1 MAARAGRDSKTK
13 IINEWFESGNGDLAC
28 TGITDSFA
36 AFLLS
41 NQGERQI
48 LVITETETQAEKMA
62 EDLETFS
69 KKPVFFL
76 PGREINFY
84 GAYAH
89 SRDAESERARV
100 LGHVMSGKPLIVAS
114 AVDNL
119 LIPFKKP
126 RDYANCI
133 KTIKWGGRYPL
144 ENLTEFL
151 AKSGYESVDQI
162 RNKGQFSRRGGILDI
177 FSPQNEKPYRLEF
190 FDEEVDSIRVFDV
203 LSQVSTEKRKEA
215 VLFPAREFAGDK
227 ESIGQAIVEIE
238 REKDSLGKNS
248 SRELRE
254 KYGEI
259 LEGLKSGIVS
269 GDIFNLSCYMP
280 NGDLQGYFKDG
291 SVFVLMDEKRIIQRA
306 KTYKADFL
314 ERFKM
319 HLEKNSVLPGQ
330 HALVKDYDHQGFKRK
345 CLYLDKVIGS
355 RNEILRTIE
364 FSVKPQMGFKGR
376 LDSMTSELADVKSRG
391 YKTLV
396 FAGGKG
402 KAARLRSELFNRG
415 LEVSESEG
423 EIKAFKA
430 STIAVSKK
438 HLTEGFFYE
447 NGKLNVLSEKDVFG
461 VEKKHK
467 RVLAKSNKRAI
478 DSFTDLKPG
487 DYVVHE
493 NHGIGRFIAIK
504 QLEVEK
510 IKKDYLQLAYKKGDF
525 LYVPVNQMGL
535 IQKYLGSNNS
545 SPKLNGLGGTEWQ
558 KTKQRARKSIEDLTD
573 GLLKL
578 YAERETASG
587 YAFMPDSNWQR
598 EFEDLFEYEETPD
611 QIKVID
617 EIKKDMGRPKP
628 MDRLLCGDVGYGKTE
643 VALRAA
649 FKAINDGKQVAI
661 LVPTTILAQQ
671 HYNTAQKRMNTFPI
685 SVEMLSRF
693 RSKAKQERIL
703 DDIRRGGV
711 DLIIGTH
718 RLLSNDIK
726 FKDLGLLIIDE
737 EQRFGVKH
745 KEKLKELKS
754 GIDVLSLSATPIP
767 RTLHMSLVGIRDISV
782 IEDPPD
788 ERRPVETFVVER
800 DEGIIREALLKEIS
814 RGGQAYFVH
823 NRIKDIDRVAKKISN
838 LVPCAKVAYAH
849 GQMNER
855 KLEDIMVDFLN
866 GEIDVLVCTT
876 IIETGLDIPNVNTIL
891 IDDSDHM
898 GLSQLYQLRG
908 RVGRSNRVAR
918 AYLMYKKNKIV
929 SSVAEERLK
938 AIREFTELGSG
949 FKIAMRDLEI
959 RGTGNLLGPQQHGQM
974 ESVGYDLYVKMM
986 EEAVLEMKGGKS
998 EAAVDTAIEIK
1009 IAAYISDEYVENEI
1023 LKLEA
1028 YKRISSIENKK
1039 DYHEIQE
1046 EIEDRFGTPPKETY
1060 NLLDVSY
1067 LKALAGKF
1075 GISEIRENGD
1085 FYRFEM
1091 QMGKTFGPEVA
1102 AEILDIYRSNV
1113 HVHAGEKPS
1122 IMYRFKGS
1130 KMNSESKLKE
1140 AISFM
1145 EEINS
1150 FKDRSIKL

>member
-1 MAARAGRDSKTK
+1 MAARAGRDSQTK
-13 IINEWFESGNGDLAC
+13 RIKDWFESGNGDFAC
-28 TGITDSFA
+28 TGTTDSFA

-41 NQGERQI
+41 NSGERQI
-48 LVITETETQAEKMA
+48 LVITETETQAKKMA
-62 EDLETFS
+62 GDIEAFS
-69 KKPVFFL
+69 DKPVFFL

-84 GAYAH
+84 ESYAH
-89 SRDAESERARV
+89 SRDTESERARV
-100 LGHVMSGKPLIVAS
+100 LGHVVSGRPLFVTS
-114 AVDNL
+114 SVDNL
-119 LIPFKKP
+119 LIPFRKP
-126 RDYANCI
+126 KDYASCI
-133 KTIKWGGRYPL
+133 KTIEWGGRYPL
-144 ENLTEFL
+144 DDLTGFL
-151 AKSGYESVDQI
+151 LKSGYESVDQI

-227 ESIGQAIVEIE
+227 ESIGQAISKIE
-238 REKDSLGKNS
+238 REMDSLDEDS
-248 SRELRE
+248 SKGLRE
-254 KYGEI
+254 KYGEM
-259 LEGLKSGIVS
+259 LEALKNGIVS

-280 NGDLQGYFKDG
+280 NGDLQGYFRDG
-291 SVFVLMDEKRIIQRA
+291 SAFVMMDEKRISQRA
-306 KTYKADFL
+306 KTYKNDFL
-314 ERFKM
+314 ERLKL
-319 HLEKNSVLPGQ
+319 HLDKNSILPGQ
-330 HALVKDYDHQGFKRK
+330 HALVRDYDPKGFNRK
-345 CLYLDKVIGS
+345 CLYMDKAIAS
-355 RNEILRTIE
+355 RNEISATMD

-376 LDSMTSELADVKSRG
+376 LDSVAVELADAKSNG

-402 KAARLRSELFNRG
+402 KAARLRAELFNRG
-415 LEVSESEG
+415 LEASESEDAIMDL
-423 EIKAFKA
+423 EA
-430 STIAVSKK
+430 STITVSKK
-438 HLTEGFFYE
+438 HLTKGFVYG
-447 NGKLNVLSEKDVFG
+447 NGKINVLSEMDVFG

-467 RVLAKSNKRAI
+467 KTLPKSNKRAI
-478 DSFTDLKPG
+478 ASFTDLKPG

-535 IQKYLGSNNS
+535 IQKYLGSNNAN
-545 SPKLNGLGGTEWQ
+545 PKLNGLGGMEWQ

-573 GLLKL
+573 GLLEL
-578 YAERETASG
+578 YAKRETASG
-587 YAFMPDSNWQR
+587 HAFMPDSNWQR
-598 EFEDLFEYEETPD
+598 EFEDLFEYDETPD

-671 HYNTAQKRMNTFPI
+671 HYNTAQKRMNPFPV

-745 KEKLKELKS
+745 KEKLKELRN

-788 ERRPVETFVVER
+788 ERHPVETFVVER
-800 DEGIIREALLKEIS
+800 DDGIIMEAVAKEIS

-823 NRIKDIDRVAKKISN
+823 NRIKDIDRVAKKISD
-838 LVPCAKVAYAH
+838 LVPYAKVAYAH

-918 AYLMYKKNKIV
+918 AYLMYEKNKIV

-986 EEAVLEMKGGKS
+986 EEAVLKIKGGKK
-998 EAAVDTAIEIK
+998 EAAVDTAIEIN
-1009 IAAYISDEYVENEI
+1009 IGAYISDEYVENEI

-1046 EIEDRFGTPPKETY
+1046 EIEDRFGTPPKEVY
-1060 NLLDVSY
+1060 NLLDVAY
-1067 LKALAGKF
+1067 LKALSGKF

-1091 QMGKTFGPEVA
+1091 QKGKTFEPEVA
-1102 AEILDIYRSNV
+1102 AKILDIYRSNV
-1113 HVHAGEKPS
+1113 HIHAGETPS
-1122 IMYRFKGS
+1122 IMYRFKGATMS
-1130 KMNSESKLKE
+1130 SEKKLNE

-1150 FKDRSIKL
+1150 FKDRSIEL

>member
-1 MAARAGRDSKTK
+1 MAARTGRDNQIKK
-13 IINEWFESGNGDLAC
+13 INEWFESGNGDFAG

-36 AFLLS
+36 AFILS
-41 NQGERQI
+41 NSHERQM
-48 LVITETETQAEKMA
+48 LVITETEAQAKKMA
-62 EDLETFS
+62 EDIESFS
-69 KKPVFFL
+69 YGPVFFL

-84 GAYAH
+84 EAYAH
-89 SRDAESERARV
+89 SRDIESERVRV
-100 LGHVMSGKPLIVAS
+100 LGHVIGGKPLIVTS
-114 AVDNL
+114 SVENL
-119 LIPFKKP
+119 LIPLRKP
-126 RDYANCI
+126 EDYAKSI
-133 KTIKWGGRYPL
+133 KTVKWGGRYPL
-144 ENLTEFL
+144 DNLTGFL
-151 AKSGYESVDQI
+151 VKSGYESVDQI

-190 FDEEVDSIRVFDV
+190 FDDEVDSIRLFDV
-203 LSQVSTEKRKEA
+203 LSQVSIEKKKEA
-215 VLFPAREFAGDK
+215 ILFPAREFTRDI
-227 ESIGQAIVEIE
+227 ESIDQAAAEIE
-238 REKDSLGKNS
+238 KEMDSLDENAS
-248 SRELRE
+248 LDLRQ
-254 KYGEI
+254 KYSEI
-259 LEGLKSGIVS
+259 LGGLKSGIVA
-269 GDIFNLSCYMP
+269 GDVFNLSCYMP
-280 NGDLQGYFKDG
+280 NSDLQAYFKEG
-291 SVFVLMDEKRIIQRA
+291 SVFALIDEKRIKQRA
-306 KTYKADFL
+306 KSYKHNFI
-314 ERFKM
+314 ERLKM
-319 HLEKNSVLPGQ
+319 YLEKNSVLPGQ
-330 HALVKDYDHQGFKRK
+330 HSLVKDYDPKGLKMK
-345 CLYLDKVIGS
+345 CLYLDKAIAS
-355 RNEILRTIE
+355 RNEMYRTMD
-364 FSVKPQMGFKGR
+364 FSVKPQMTFKGR
-376 LDSMTSELADVKSRG
+376 LDSMVLELEDAKHKG
-391 YKTLV
+391 YKTLI

-402 KAARLRSELFNRG
+402 KATRLCSELFNRG
-415 LEVSESEG
+415 LQAYESEG
-423 EIKAFKA
+423 EIKVLE
-430 STIAVSKK
+430 SDSITVSKK
-438 HLTEGFFYE
+438 HLSKGFVY
-447 NGKLNVLSEKDVFG
+447 GKGRLNVFSEMDVFG

-467 RVLAKSNKRAI
+467 KNLQKSNKRAI
-478 DSFTDLKPG
+478 SSFTDLKPG

-510 IKKDYLQLAYKKGDF
+510 MKKDYLQLAYKKGDF
-525 LYVPVNQMGL
+525 LYVPVSQMGL
-535 IQKYLGSNNS
+535 IQKYLGSNNAN
-545 SPKLNGLGGTEWQ
+545 PKLNGLGGSEWQ
-558 KTKQRARKSIEDLTD
+558 KTKQRAIKSIEDLTQ
-573 GLLKL
+573 GLLEL
-578 YAERETASG
+578 YAKRKTESG

-598 EFEDLFEYEETPD
+598 EFEDMFEYDETPD
-611 QIKVID
+611 QIKVIE
-617 EIKKDMGRPKP
+617 EIKKDMARPKP

-671 HYNTAQKRMNTFPI
+671 HYNTAQKRMNPFPI

-693 RSKAKQERIL
+693 RSKAKQEKIL
-703 DDIRRGGV
+703 DEIRRGGV

-745 KEKLKELKS
+745 KEKLKELRN

-788 ERRPVETFVVER
+788 ERHPVETFVVEK
-800 DEGIIREALLKEIS
+800 DEAIIREAVIKEIS

-823 NRIKDIDRVAKKISN
+823 NKIRDIERTAKKISN
-838 LVPCAKVAYAH
+838 LVPCARVAYAH

-866 GEIDVLVCTT
+866 GEIDLLVCTT
-876 IIETGLDIPNVNTIL
+876 IIETGLDIPNVNTIF

-918 AYLMYKKNKIV
+918 AYLMYEKNKIV

-986 EEAVLEMKGGKS
+986 EEAVQRIKGGKS
-998 EAAVDTAIEIK
+998 KAAVDTAIEIK
-1009 IAAYISDEYVENEI
+1009 IGAYISDEYVENEI

-1028 YKRISSIENKK
+1028 YKRISSIENKR

-1046 EIEDRFGTPPKETY
+1046 EIEDRFGTPPQEVY

-1075 GISEIRENGD
+1075 GVSEIRENGD
-1085 FYRFEM
+1085 FYRMEM
-1091 QMGKTFGPEVA
+1091 QKGKTLEPEMA
-1102 AEILDIYRSNV
+1102 AKILDKYRSNV
-1113 HVHAGEKPS
+1113 HIHAGEIPS
-1122 IMYRFKGS
+1122 IMYRFKGV
-1130 KMNSESKLKE
+1130 KMNPEKKLKE
-1140 AISFM
+1140 AILFM
-1145 EEINS
+1145 EKINS
-1150 FKDRSIKL
+1150 FKDRPIKL